1 MVSNFLW
8 VSIMDVLW
16 NSKTSLYKFNWAKNT
31 NGERLTQL
39 IGQESI
45 ARDAVRYPLIFGLFA
60 LQGEAKW
67 SFEAVSITYAQIDKD
82 AIFLGWIYFVENE
95 DFGEW
100 FASFTKWL
108 DHQLQQHVIEF
119 ERLNF
124 EVTMGVKW
132 SSIHEKAKGT
142 DVCSV

>member
-1 MVSNFLW
+1 
-8 VSIMDVLW
+8 MDVLW

-39 IGQESI
+39 IGQGSI
-45 ARDAVRYPLIFGLFA
+45 ARDAVEYPLIFGLFA
-60 LQGEAKW
+60 VQGEAKW
-67 SFEAVSITYAQIDKD
+67 SFEAVSQTYAQIDED

-108 DHQLQQHVIEF
+108 DHQLQHHGIVF
-119 ERLNF
+119 ERLTF
-124 EVTMGVKW
+124 EATTGVKW
-132 SSIHEKAKGT
+132 SSLLKSQ
-142 DVCSV
+142 V